1 MKNKTIK
8 RVVTAVI
15 VNTIFLSVI
24 LISPEVAMSAPV
36 EHKLDNGVTV
46 LYEKVPGVQIVS
58 VQSWIKT
65 GSVNETP
72 EISGISHF
80 LEHILFKGTK
90 KFKPGEIDS
99 YLDFKGAYNNA
110 FTSTDV
116 TNYYVTIPT
125 AEADAA
131 FEVVSD
137 MVFDA
142 LFITDEIEKEKPV
155 VLQEINRKY
164 DDPSYKMWQDYIE
177 TLFDGTPYQRE
188 VIGTPETVTALN
200 REKLMEYY
208 NKYYHPKNMTLVVVG
223 DIEEKEALRLAKKYF
238 SKTRDVEPGKAYNG
252 SDKMTFE
259 KKETKEF
266 QADVN
271 VEYSVMGFPVG
282 KQDIKTVYANEV
294 LSEILSGG
302 EYSLLNETLRDEKN
316 IVTYASD
323 VDIFNQYHGI
333 FGAFAVT
340 QPGNAEK
347 FKNGTLEIFNDISA
361 GKIDEKRIE
370 KAKNRLKSKKMFEA
384 ENVSSLAQ
392 DIGFAYVL
400 DFKEYYLNYENGVE
414 AVTAKD
420 VAAAAKQL
428 TSGALYFATTAP
440 KSSSK

>member
-1 MKNKTIK
+1 MNTQTIK
-8 RVVTAVI
+8 RFFAAPI
-15 VNTIFLSVI
+15 IFLSII
-24 LISPEVAMSAPV
+24 LISPEVAMSAPS

-46 LYEKVPGVQIVS
+46 LYEKVPGVQVVS

-142 LFITDEIEKEKPV
+142 LFIPEEIEKEKPV

-164 DDPSYKMWQDYIE
+164 DDPSYKMWQDYVE
-177 TLFDGTPYQRE
+177 SLFEGTPYQRE
-188 VIGTPETVTALN
+188 VIGTPETVSALN
-200 REKLMEYY
+200 REKLVEYY

-238 SKTRDVEPGKAYNG
+238 SKTRTVEPGKAYNG
-252 SDKMTFE
+252 SDKMKFE
-259 KKETKEF
+259 KPETKEF
-266 QADVN
+266 KADVN

-282 KQDIKTVYANEV
+282 KQDIETVYANEV

-302 EYSLLNETLRDEKN
+302 EYSLLNEILRDEKN
-316 IVTYASD
+316 VVIYTSD
-323 VDIFNQYHGI
+323 VDVFNQYHGI

-347 FKNGTLEIFNDISA
+347 FKNGTLQIFDDIIN

-370 KAKNRLKSKKMFEA
+370 KAKNRLKSKKMFGA

-400 DFKEYYLNYENGVE
+400 DFKKYYLNYEKGVD

-420 VAAAAKQL
+420 VAGAAKRL

-440 KSSSK
+440 NSSK